1 MIQHDLS
8 YHTAFLACLFENG
21 FDIVDPSCLN
31 QIQIVPWVKQ
41 IQRLVKIPLSWEALM
56 EKQKAEKVS
65 WLPKSG
71 RWNIQVTNLIGARWK
86 IVVLC
91 GVNM

>member
-31 QIQIVPWVKQ
+31 QIQIVPWVKY

-56 EKQKAEKVS
+56 EKQKAEKAS
-65 WLPKSG
+65 WRPKNWKVEHTSHEFDRCTLENSG
-71 RWNIQVTNLIGARWK
+71 VMW
-86 IVVLC
+86 C
-91 GVNM
+91 